1 MKTINLSKVTF
12 KPSLAGPE
20 ITQDVHKEVAE
31 AIYQNATTLAQ
42 HVFAQKLFEA
52 DGDLEVSK
60 EELGFVKDSLKG
72 FKYFVQE
79 GILKAIGEQGDGTEG

>member
-1 MKTINLSKVTF
+1 MKTINLSNVAF
-12 KPSLAGPE
+12 KPTLAGPT
-20 ITQDVHKEVAE
+20 ISQDVHKEVAE

-52 DGDLEVSK
+52 DGDLEISK
-60 EELGFVKDSLKG
+60 EELGFIKDSLKG

-79 GILKAIGEQGDGTEG
+79 GILKAIGEQGDGAEG